1 MLQHPQQQWLFRQMN
16 TVSVVNQL
24 RQHIAQLTWLI
35 LRCSLNCTEHSAHG
49 VKSIA
54 ALNTWLFCH
63 LGTAQNKSLLW
74 LLSSHINF
82 VIAYTRTTSRRHKR
96 RFDALTVPNQHFRAS
111 VYAMLWWILML
122 FIRFRQQ
129 QHRSLLSYSF
139 ALFLFQRS
147 LHIFLSTLHCIA
159 SNAVAFHMQ
168 TVPLWPRRI
177 MTMPCIWTYVRT
189 FL

>member
-1 MLQHPQQQWLFRQMN
+1 MPQHPQQQWLFRQMN

-82 VIAYTRTTSRRHKR
+82 VIAYTRTTSRHKR
-96 RFDALTVPNQHFRAS
+96 RFDALTVPNQHFRAP
-111 VYAMLWWILML
+111 VYAMLWCILML
-122 FIRFRQQ
+122 FIRFRQLH
-129 QHRSLLSYSF
+129 HRSLTFSLSLNVTRYLPFNTTLHRIECSGVSYANSTVMTKTNNDHAMHMDVRTYVSLDSF
-139 ALFLFQRS
+139 A
-147 LHIFLSTLHCIA
+147 
-159 SNAVAFHMQ
+159 
-168 TVPLWPRRI
+168 
-177 MTMPCIWTYVRT
+177 
-189 FL
+189 